1 MLMWRPAQPSPGA
14 RWSLMLFAIKHSNP
28 SVSIFATHFKIG
40 LEGQELMMD
49 FLFIYIFLLLTGK
62 FEICRVL

>member
-1 MLMWRPAQPSPGA
+1 
-14 RWSLMLFAIKHSNP
+14 MLFAINYSNL